1 METSDTRTSGIHP
14 RGGNWQ
20 QLYGPGV
27 RRRLDYGGATLVDLF
42 ERAAQGLPRQ
52 DCYDFM
58 GASRRYEQVADD
70 VAHVAH
76 GLAALGVRAGDRVAI
91 LLPTCPEN
99 LVATLACARLG
110 AQVVQHNPLYTADEL
125 APMFADHGAT
135 VAIVWNKALGSVAE
149 LRADS
154 ALQHVISVD
163 LTRSLPTLKRLAL
176 RLPLPAARAARARLT
191 DSARHRD
198 VLDWRG
204 VRSPDPLPAE
214 HPRPGPDDV
223 AVILYTSG
231 TSGSPKG
238 VPLTHAN
245 LVANC
250 LQGVEWAQLEF
261 GRNVFLAALP
271 MFHALGLTV
280 GVFAGIAGG
289 STVLLVPTP
298 DPALMVDACKRRLPT
313 FITGVPP
320 MFEAILREA
329 NKLGIDLRGIHSG
342 LSGAMALDPEFVDRW
357 EAATGGHL
365 IEGYGLTETAPIVLG
380 NPIAPTRRPGTVGVP
395 FPDTDIR
402 IVDPEH
408 PESDVEPG
416 TQGEL
421 LVRGPQVFGGYLHLP
436 EETAAVFVDGWFR
449 TGDLARLDDDF
460 VVITGRAKELI
471 VTGGFNVSPAE
482 VEEVLRRHPAIG
494 DVSVVGMPR
503 AHGGEDVVAAVIPV
517 GTLPSTEELRA
528 WAKHSLAAYKVPRR
542 FEVVAELPTNAMGKV
557 LRREV
562 AALLHRPDQRPERP

>member
-1 METSDTRTSGIHP
+1 MESSDTRSSGIHP
-14 RGGNWQ
+14 RDGDWQ
-20 QLYGPGV
+20 RLYGPGV
-27 RRRLDYGGATLVDLF
+27 RRHLDYGGATLVDLF

-52 DCYDFM
+52 ACYDFM
-58 GASRRYEQVADD
+58 GATRRYEQVADD

-110 AQVVQHNPLYTADEL
+110 ARVVQHNPLYTADEL

-135 VAIVWNKALGSVAE
+135 VAIVWNKALGIVDE
-149 LRADS
+149 LRASS

-191 DSARHRD
+191 DSARHPG
-198 VLDWRG
+198 VLDWRA

-298 DPALMVDACKRRLPT
+298 DPALMIDACKRRLPT

-329 NKLGIDLRGIHSG
+329 LKLRVDLRGIHSG

-408 PESDVEPG
+408 PETDVEPG

-503 AHGGEDVVAAVIPV
+503 PHGGEDVVAAVIPV

-562 AALLHRPDQRPERP
+562 AALLHRHDERP

>member
-1 METSDTRTSGIHP
+1 MESSDTRSSGIHP
-14 RGGNWQ
+14 RDGDWQ
-20 QLYGPGV
+20 RLYGPGV
-27 RRRLDYGGATLVDLF
+27 RRHLDYGGATLVDLF

-52 DCYDFM
+52 ACYDFM
-58 GASRRYEQVADD
+58 GATRRYEQVADD

-110 AQVVQHNPLYTADEL
+110 ARVVQHNPLYTADEL

-135 VAIVWNKALGSVAE
+135 VAIVWNKALGIVDE
-149 LRADS
+149 LRAGS

-191 DSARHRD
+191 DSARHPG
-198 VLDWRG
+198 VLDWRA

-298 DPALMVDACKRRLPT
+298 DPALMIDACKRRLPT

-329 NKLGIDLRGIHSG
+329 LKLRVDLRGIHSG

-408 PESDVEPG
+408 PHTDVEPG

-449 TGDLARLDDDF
+449 TGDLARLEDDF

-503 AHGGEDVVAAVIPV
+503 PHGGEDVVAAVIPV

-562 AALLHRPDQRPERP
+562 AALLHHHDERP

>member
-1 METSDTRTSGIHP
+1 MESSDTRSSGIHP
-14 RGGNWQ
+14 RDGDWQ
-20 QLYGPGV
+20 RLYGPGV
-27 RRRLDYGGATLVDLF
+27 RRHLDYGGATLVDLF

-52 DCYDFM
+52 ACYDFM
-58 GASRRYEQVADD
+58 GATRRYEQVADD

-110 AQVVQHNPLYTADEL
+110 ARVVQHNPLYTADEL

-135 VAIVWNKALGSVAE
+135 VAIVWNKALGIVDE
-149 LRADS
+149 LRAGS

-191 DSARHRD
+191 DSARHPG
-198 VLDWRG
+198 VLDWRA

-298 DPALMVDACKRRLPT
+298 DPALMIDACKRRLPT

-329 NKLGIDLRGIHSG
+329 QKLRVDLRGIHSG
-342 LSGAMALDPEFVDRW
+342 LSGAMSLDPEFVDRW

-402 IVDPEH
+402 IVDPQH
-408 PESDVEPG
+408 PHTDVEPG

-421 LVRGPQVFGGYLHLP
+421 LVRGPQVFGGYLHRP

-503 AHGGEDVVAAVIPV
+503 PHGGEDVVAAVIPV

-562 AALLHRPDQRPERP
+562 AALLHRHDERP

>member
-27 RRRLDYGGATLVDLF
+27 RRHLDYGGATLVDLF
-42 ERAAQGLPRQ
+42 ERAAHGLPRQ

-135 VAIVWNKALGSVAE
+135 VAVVWNKALGIVDE
-149 LRADS
+149 LRASS
-154 ALQHVISVD
+154 ALRHVISVD

-191 DSARHRD
+191 DSARHPD
-198 VLDWRG
+198 VLDWRT
-204 VRSPDPLPAE
+204 VRSPEPLPAE

-245 LVANC
+245 IVANC

-298 DPALMVDACKRRLPT
+298 DPALMIDACKRRLPT

-329 NKLGIDLRGIHSG
+329 EKLGVDLRGIHSG
-342 LSGAMALDPEFVDRW
+342 LSGAMSLEPEFVDRW

-408 PESDVEPG
+408 PETDAEPG

-494 DVSVVGMPR
+494 DVSVVGVPR
-503 AHGGEDVVAAVIPV
+503 PHGGEDVVAAVIPV

-562 AALLHRPDQRPERP
+562 AALLHRHDERG